1 MEKSRASAETK
12 TRAWRPT
19 LRVLVLSAILL
30 APSVWM
36 LTTIPP
42 LWRDLDAYNQVTLPP
57 GKSTAWGHGP
67 FYRLVVRLP
76 LFVGYEVERLTKS
89 VTPVEK
95 SFFQRPRLTDSGIFL
110 LILGQHMGMA
120 GVALVLIVGVT
131 KNFWL
136 QLPFAILFA
145 SNSLFYAFAQC
156 VGSESLSLICLLFV
170 VSTGLRLLNHPSA
183 PPARSWILF
192 GLSLFAVGR
201 RSQKPLRMAA
211 ISLAIGIG
219 CLAGARVGADVV
231 CRTAGLK
238 YYSRFGFTFLWR
250 LSFLRNLSEPQRTA
264 LLDQVEARTTSSDA
278 REFIA
283 IVRQSLPPGS
293 PLPPQTVLK
302 RLRQALSSHG
312 QKVKARRAFEAL
324 NRTAVAF
331 LSPPP
336 PALWRAAEKDFAAI
350 CRLPLSAVSS
360 FLFSSTSHY
369 FSHKDLMP
377 EVARLSTFQQYT
389 ADELQALPKRFAYF
403 RLGREVSL
411 NGTLAVFAI
420 GAVVLLLV
428 SRATASD
435 PPLLIYGIILVATG
449 LAITFITALIGELIP
464 RYTLPLW
471 ELLWAAGFVVG
482 SGIESKL
489 VGRRSGREPFLQ
501 RQRLVK
507 QTGEAT

>member
-1 MEKSRASAETK
+1 
-12 TRAWRPT
+12 
-19 LRVLVLSAILL
+19 
-30 APSVWM
+30 M

-67 FYRLVVRLP
+67 FYGLVVRLP

-192 GLSLFAVGR
+192 GLALFAAVFTRYANLLLVLLLPLSYALIAVGL

-211 ISLAIGIG
+211 ISLVIGIG

-435 PPLLIYGIILVATG
+435 PSLLIYGIILVATG